1 VSSDKEDNQYLIFLL
16 EQEAFGLP
24 ILKIK
29 EIIEHTE
36 ITRVPMMPKFI
47 PGVINLRGNVVPVVD
62 LNSRFYNIPTK
73 INRKTCIIILE
84 SELEDSKI
92 DVGVLVDIVNEVVE
106 INEVEAAP
114 TFGSTLKLE
123 FVEGIGKIDDKF
135 VVILNIDTVLD
146 IRELTEWTEQE
157 KALSTE

>member
-1 VSSDKEDNQYLIFLL
+1 
-16 EQEAFGLP
+16 
-24 ILKIK
+24 
-29 EIIEHTE
+29 
-36 ITRVPMMPKFI
+36 MMPKFI

-84 SELEDSKI
+84 SELEDTKI

-106 INEVEAAP
+106 INQVEDAP

-123 FVEGIGKIDDKF
+123 FVEGIGKIDEKF

-146 IRELTEWTEQE
+146 IRELTEWNEQE
-157 KALSTE
+157 KALTE